1 MKIRQLDD
9 TDGRRTFVLVCDR
22 GDDPVEALT
31 AAAKRFD
38 LRAASLTG
46 IGAFAA
52 VTLGFFDHARR
63 DYRRRVIREQVEV
76 LSLIGN
82 VALDRGEPRVH
93 AHVVVGRSD
102 GAALGGHLLGG
113 AVDPTLEITLVEA
126 PGHPAAEDRPGDG
139 PRIDRPLLGGCGR
152 SWVVVTR

>member
-9 TDGRRTFVLVCDR
+9 AGGSRTFVLVCDR

-31 AAAKRFD
+31 VAAKRYD

-46 IGAFAA
+46 IGAFAG

-76 LSLIGN
+76 VSLIGN
-82 VALDRGEPRVH
+82 IALDRGEPRVH
-93 AHVVVGRSD
+93 AHIVVARAD
-102 GAALGGHLLGG
+102 GWALGGHLLGG
-113 AVDPTLEITLVEA
+113 SVQPTLEVTLVEA
-126 PGHPAAEDRPGDG
+126 PATLQRKTDPSTGLALIDLEWGDS
-139 PRIDRPLLGGCGR
+139 RGGG
-152 SWVVVTR
+152 W

>member
-93 AHVVVGRSD
+93 AHIVVGRSD
-102 GAALGGHLLGG
+102 SAALGGHLLGG

-126 PGHPAAEDRPGDG
+126 PAILRRRTDPATGLALIDLSWGTAAGPG
-139 PRIDRPLLGGCGR
+139 L
-152 SWVVVTR
+152 

>member
-1 MKIRQLDD
+1 VKIRQLDD
-9 TDGRRTFVLVCDR
+9 AGGRRTFVLVCAR

-31 AAAKRFD
+31 DAAKRFD

-76 LSLIGN
+76 VSLIGN
-82 VALDRGEPRVH
+82 IALDQGSPRVH

-102 GAALGGHLLGG
+102 G
-113 AVDPTLEITLVEA
+113 
-126 PGHPAAEDRPGDG
+126 
-139 PRIDRPLLGGCGR
+139 GR
-152 SWVVVTR
+152 SVGTCSAGAWTRPSRSPSWKRRPRSRGRRTQ